1 MPTILMTTPIFP
13 PDVGGPATYVPKLA
27 NHLVEHGWDVIVYAL
42 SSEIIASYEQ
52 YKFKLI
58 RRKRDINPF
67 FQKIRSVY
75 EIYKIARS
83 VDLVYANGLALE
95 TAIATKFAGKKM
107 IQKFVGDVVWEHAH
121 LSGEVRDSFVEF
133 LEKKYSFKIEL
144 KKKVRDWWLNQ
155 GEFVIVPSCF
165 LATILDKYCK
175 VSKNKISVIYNGV
188 TFPQLEHSIEK
199 GDVFTVCTASRLI
212 PLKCIDEIIDAC
224 ASVEN
229 CYLNI
234 IGDGPEL
241 DRLEVLAK
249 EKMLGRVHFLGALPR
264 AEVLLQMAQSNV
276 FILNSVH
283 EGLPHVAIE
292 AMRMGVPVIATSV
305 GGTPEVVQDN
315 KNGFLIP
322 PHSPNIIAQYIKLLK
337 KDTEMYARL
346 SEGAVETAGRFTDK
360 KMFEQ
365 TDILLDKI
373 INKK

>member
-1 MPTILMTTPIFP
+1 M
-13 PDVGGPATYVPKLA
+13 
-27 NHLVEHGWDVIVYAL
+27 
-42 SSEIIASYEQ
+42 S
-52 YKFKLI
+52 
-58 RRKRDINPF
+58 R
-67 FQKIRSVY
+67 
-75 EIYKIARS
+75 
-83 VDLVYANGLALE
+83 
-95 TAIATKFAGKKM
+95 
-107 IQKFVGDVVWEHAH
+107 
-121 LSGEVRDSFVEF
+121 
-133 LEKKYSFKIEL
+133 
-144 KKKVRDWWLNQ
+144 
-155 GEFVIVPSCF
+155 
-165 LATILDKYCK
+165 
-175 VSKNKISVIYNGV
+175 NKISVIYNGV
-188 TFPQLEHSIEK
+188 TFPQLEDSIEK
-199 GDVFTVCTASRLI
+199 NDVFTVCTASRLI

-249 EKMLGRVHFLGALPR
+249 EKMFGRVHFLGALPR

-276 FILNSVH
+276 FVLNSVH

-315 KNGFLIP
+315 KSGFLIP

-346 SEGAVETAGRFTDK
+346 SEGAIETAERFTDK

>member
-1 MPTILMTTPIFP
+1 
-13 PDVGGPATYVPKLA
+13 
-27 NHLVEHGWDVIVYAL
+27 
-42 SSEIIASYEQ
+42 
-52 YKFKLI
+52 
-58 RRKRDINPF
+58 
-67 FQKIRSVY
+67 
-75 EIYKIARS
+75 
-83 VDLVYANGLALE
+83 
-95 TAIATKFAGKKM
+95 M